1 MILLKNVTIVDAS
14 NALHLKERDLLI
26 KNGKFTQIGT
36 SIENKEARIIEKK
49 DLHISIGW
57 FDSSV
62 SFGEPGFEERQTLK
76 NGLETAAKSGF
87 TTVMLNPNNHPNPQD
102 ESGIN
107 YLKGKADGDAVTLL
121 PVGSFTIHQKGE
133 HLAEL
138 YDMQQAGAV
147 SFYDFKKS
155 ISNTN
160 LLKVGLQYVKS
171 FGGIIQSYPQD
182 NHLAGK
188 GMVNEDETTIHLGI
202 KTTPAIAE
210 EVQIARDIQVA
221 AYTGARLHIPTITT
235 AASVQL
241 IKEAKKKYSN
251 ISCSVSTNHLMLDTK
266 SLSDFNTHF
275 KMEPPLRDEKQ
286 KNALING
293 LKSGIIDTVTSD
305 HIPLNIEHKAVEFD
319 QASYGSTGLES
330 SYGILQ
336 SLLDTETAIKALTSG
351 YLIFGMQRPQIKV
364 GELANLSLFVPSEK
378 YTFEKKDVL
387 SFSKNSAILGNKLK
401 GKALGII
408 NNKKII
414 WNG

>member
-1 MILLKNVTIVDAS
+1 MILLKNVTIIDAGS
-14 NALHLKERDLLI
+14 DLHLKKRDLLI
-26 KNGKFTQIGT
+26 KNGRISQIAA
-36 SIENKEARIIEKK
+36 SIKNDEARIISKE

-76 NGLETAAKSGF
+76 NGLEATAKSGF
-87 TTVMLNPNNHPNPQD
+87 TTIMLNPNNRPNPQD

-107 YLKGKADGDAVTLL
+107 YLKNKTAGEAVTLL
-121 PVGSFTIHQKGE
+121 PVGNFTLNQDGE

-138 YDMQQAGAV
+138 YDMQQAGAI

-188 GMVNEDETTIHLGI
+188 GMVNEDAATIHLGI
-202 KTTPAIAE
+202 KTTPAMAE

-241 IKEAKKKYSN
+241 IKDAKKKYSN
-251 ISCSVSTNHLMLDTK
+251 ITCSVSTNHLFLDTTD
-266 SLSDFNTHF
+266 LADFNTHF
-275 KMEPPLRDEKQ
+275 KIEPPLRDEKQ
-286 KNALING
+286 KNILINA

-319 QASYGSTGLES
+319 QASNGSIGLES
-330 SYGILQ
+330 AFGILQ
-336 SLLDTETAIKALTSG
+336 TLLDTEKAIEALTSG
-351 YLIFGMQRPQIKV
+351 YQVFGIKKPQIKV
-364 GELANLSLFVPSEK
+364 DEIANLSLFVPTEK
-378 YTFEKKDVL
+378 YTFEKEYIF
-387 SFSKNSAILGNKLK
+387 SSSKNSAILNKKLR

-408 NNKKII
+408 NNKKIV

>member
-1 MILLKNVTIVDAS
+1 MILLKNVTIIDAGS
-14 NALHLKERDLLI
+14 DLHLKKRDLLI
-26 KNGKFTQIGT
+26 KNGRISQIAA
-36 SIENKEARIIEKK
+36 SIKNDEARIISKE

-76 NGLETAAKSGF
+76 NGLEATAKSGF
-87 TTVMLNPNNHPNPQD
+87 TTIMLNPNNRPNPQD

-107 YLKGKADGDAVTLL
+107 YLKNKTAGEAVTLL
-121 PVGSFTIHQKGE
+121 PVGNFTLNQDGE

-138 YDMQQAGAV
+138 YDMQQAGAI

-188 GMVNEDETTIHLGI
+188 GMVNEDAATIHLGI
-202 KTTPAIAE
+202 KTTPAMAE

-241 IKEAKKKYSN
+241 IKDAKKKYSN
-251 ISCSVSTNHLMLDTK
+251 ITCSVSTNHLFLDTTD
-266 SLSDFNTHF
+266 LADFNTHF
-275 KMEPPLRDEKQ
+275 KIEPPLRDEKQ
-286 KNALING
+286 KNILINA

-319 QASYGSTGLES
+319 QASYGSIGLES
-330 SYGILQ
+330 AFGILQ
-336 SLLDTETAIKALTSG
+336 TLLDTEKAIEALTSG
-351 YLIFGMQRPQIKV
+351 YQVFGIKKPQIKV
-364 GELANLSLFVPSEK
+364 DEIANLSLFVPTEK
-378 YTFEKKDVL
+378 YTFEKEYIF
-387 SFSKNSAILGNKLK
+387 SSSKNSAILNKKLR

-408 NNKKII
+408 NNKKIV